1 MLEHVILPAVCVG
14 LLLYAAAHDILART
28 IPDWVSVALAASGLV
43 ISALNGTL
51 LGAAIAASLVFAAS
65 ILLFRLGLMGGGDVK
80 LLAAVALVV
89 PPGNV
94 LTAIAAVAIA
104 GGGLALVFLVL
115 RPLARRRARTLGHRR
130 LGLLHR
136 GMAAELWR
144 IRRGGP
150 LPYAVAI
157 ALGTVFTMISTG

>member
-1 MLEHVILPAVCVG
+1 MLPAVCVG
-14 LLLYAAAHDILART
+14 LLLYAASHDILART
-28 IPDWVSVALAASGLV
+28 IPDWVSVALAACGFV
-43 ISALNGTL
+43 ISAASGMLV
-51 LGAAIAASLVFAAS
+51 GAAIAASLVLAAS

-89 PPGNV
+89 PPGDI
-94 LTAIAAVAIA
+94 LTMIAAIAIA
-104 GGGLALVFLVL
+104 GGGLALVFLAL
-115 RPLARRRARTLGHRR
+115 RPLARRHARTRGNRQ

-157 ALGTVFTMISTG
+157 ASGTVFTMISTG

>member
-1 MLEHVILPAVCVG
+1 MLEHVILPAACVG

-28 IPDWVSVALAASGLV
+28 IPDGVSVALAACGLV
-43 ISALNGTL
+43 ISASNGTL
-51 LGAAIAASLVFAAS
+51 VGASIAAAVVFAAS

-80 LLAAVALVV
+80 LLGAVALVV
-89 PPGNV
+89 PPGDI
-94 LTAIAAVAIA
+94 LTALAAIAIA
-104 GGGLALVFLVL
+104 GGALAVVFLIL
-115 RPLARRRARTLGHRR
+115 RPLARRRTRPLGHRR

-157 ALGTVFTMISTG
+157 ASGTVFTMISTG